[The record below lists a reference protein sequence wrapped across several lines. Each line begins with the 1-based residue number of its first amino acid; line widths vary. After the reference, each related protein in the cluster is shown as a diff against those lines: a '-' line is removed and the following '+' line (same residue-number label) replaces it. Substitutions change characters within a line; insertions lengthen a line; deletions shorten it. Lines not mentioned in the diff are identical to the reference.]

1 MNKCFEENKRNM
13 ERQLEIW
20 AFRIQHVAFC
30 VQLEKWHKTHKT
42 AFKQFIPNENGLA
55 LTKALSL
62 LVIDNITP
70 EEAWTV
76 LHNPSMQ
83 YELETTVELEKKF
96 GKKLPRWT
104 EE

>member
-1 MNKCFEENKRNM
+1 MDKYFEENKRNM
-13 ERQLEIW
+13 ERQLEVW
-20 AFRIQHVAFC
+20 AFRIQHIAFC
-30 VQLEKWHKTHKT
+30 V
-42 AFKQFIPNENGLA
+42 QFIPNENGLA

-70 EEAWTV
+70 EEAWAV

-83 YELETTVELEKKF
+83 RELETTVELEKKF
-96 GKKLPRWT
+96 GKKLPRWA